1 MTKYSIMIKIDIEK
15 KKQDLMT
22 KMESN
27 ILTEQKLFKEMYF
40 NNFYLGIKEYIESYV
55 LEL

>member
-1 MTKYSIMIKIDIEK
+1 M
-15 KKQDLMT
+15 QDLMT
-22 KMESN
+22 KMVSN

-40 NNFYLGIKEYIESYV
+40 NNFHLGIKEYIESYV

>member
-1 MTKYSIMIKIDIEK
+1 
-15 KKQDLMT
+15 MT